1 MKGKLLSKAIICSLL
16 AINAGSLGSISYAEN
31 EIYVGPNNT
40 QTISNQTIT
49 AADDNQSDGEG
60 MSAIEVQGGTLT
72 ATNVTVN
79 DGAVHVEDNGILNF
93 KDGTINAGTYFVNN
107 KPISGYIFKALGGT
121 SNVEN
126 SNINISVESG
136 EPDASA
142 STITFINSN
151 INAADNYGHGHV
163 MAADNGKI
171 ILNGSQNNTYRA
183 KEFFGTVGS
192 GQIEINGGT
201 LVADNLRNLV
211 NGSLLQVNS
220 STPGS
225 GMTQDVVSYIKN
237 NVSKHI
243 ILKDDG
249 VIQTKTGQIFANGI
263 NTSSRDA
270 VLQST
275 DSGNVTND
283 YIQYQGGTLQFIDK
297 EYTQAY
303 LDSAKQH
310 MLDYGGNTSIV
321 MTGDLVDENGLVK
334 DYISVDD
341 AIANGPN
348 VYTTQIVQTENN
360 ITTLDVNGGQDV
372 VGQTQLADSFNAAR
386 LKVADTTTDIVI
398 RKDKSLGLG
407 SNESGEFIYGNAEP
421 LNVTVQG
428 TLNLGTVGLTEQNT
442 TETLSSNVIVDNG
455 TLNSV
460 AGINT
465 ISGDVQLQNVG
476 KIAVT
481 NGSSLTINGNLIG
494 NNNAKI
500 TIGSEESAGALISGN
515 TKLNGASIVFDPIWK
530 DGQTITQGSKGA
542 LNFSNDAMDG
552 NLIVGENSTLSLGT
566 TDTSIAETAFK
577 QTGLTW
583 GKDGILSAVY
593 VDHAQ
598 DISNGALLVDES
610 ADGTEILT
618 TGEVCFADGSLLMV
632 NGDSIRQDN
641 SYAISGANSV
651 TVSGSKLY
659 IDNADKGTF
668 YIIKADTDIQE
679 SWKDS
684 DIISN
689 NALLKFKSDT
699 SDRTSLIVTGAYD
712 SVSNVYGNSVV
723 INNVVDET
731 LQDKMLDKKDKA
743 YDFFTAAANTKVNP
757 TKAAQVDAFNSMA
770 NLGALGGVNYGTYQ
784 MSNAMTDAVSEHL
797 SLATHGEQDKDIW
810 VKYVHNSSDIDDVDL
825 GGLQGDYDA
834 SFNSFIV
841 GSDLYHKGSTTI
853 GAAFSYS
860 DGDITGNSQYTST
873 NNDAE
878 YYGFSVYG
886 RIYKKNY
893 ALLADISYLSSDND
907 LTQYN
912 SGKRITANVDG
923 DALSV
928 GIKAETAIGDFV
940 PYIGARYMRIG
951 VDGYSNSLGVKYDTD
966 DQNLWLLPVGVKYS
980 KQIKGNVW
988 TIKPFAELG
997 YIWTTGDR
1005 DTRQVVS
1012 YNGGYDS
1019 FIFDT
1024 TDDGSFIGRIG
1035 IQAENDT
1042 WEYGIGYGYQK
1053 GDMIQSNQFMANITY
1068 KF

>member
-16 AINAGSLGSISYAEN
+16 AINAGSLGSVSYAEN
-31 EIYVGPNNT
+31 EIYVETGDT
-40 QTISNQTIT
+40 QNIADKIIT
-49 AADDNQSDGEG
+49 AVDGNQGDGEG
-60 MSAIEVQGGTLT
+60 ISAIEVQGGTLA

-79 DGAVHVEDNGILNF
+79 DGAVHVEDNGTLNF
-93 KDGTINAGTYFVNN
+93 KDGTINAGTYYVNN
-107 KPISGYIFKALGGT
+107 KPISGYTFKALGGKA
-121 SNVEN
+121 NVEN
-126 SNINISVESG
+126 SNINISVEAG

-142 STITFINSN
+142 STMTFINSN
-151 INAADNYGHGHV
+151 INASDNYGHGHV

-171 ILNGSQNNTYRA
+171 ILNGSQNNTYQA
-183 KEFFGTVGS
+183 KEFFGTVGN

-201 LVADNLRNLV
+201 LIADNLRNLV

-220 STPGS
+220 STSGS

-237 NVSKHI
+237 NVSKNI
-243 ILKDDG
+243 ILKENG

-263 NTSSRDA
+263 DTSSRDA
-270 VLQST
+270 VLKSK

-283 YIQYQGGTLQFIDK
+283 YIKYQGGTLKFTDK

-310 MLDYGGNTSIV
+310 MLDYGGTTAIV

-334 DYISVDD
+334 NYISVDE
-341 AIANGPN
+341 AVKNGSN
-348 VYTTQIVQTENN
+348 VYTTQIVQTEND
-360 ITTLDVNGGQDV
+360 ITTLDVNGGRGVAD
-372 VGQTQLADSFNAAR
+372 QTQSADSFNAAR
-386 LKVADTTTDIVI
+386 LKVSDTTTDIIV
-398 RKDKSLGLG
+398 RSDKRLGLG
-407 SNESGEFIYGNAEP
+407 SNESGDFIYGNSKP
-421 LNVTVQG
+421 LNVTVYG
-428 TLNLGTVGLTEQNT
+428 SLNLGTVGLTEQNT
-442 TETLSSNVIVDNG
+442 EETLSSNVTVNDG
-455 TLNSV
+455 TLHSV

-465 ISGDVQLQNVG
+465 ISGDVQLQNKG
-476 KIAVT
+476 SIKVT
-481 NGSSLTINGNLIG
+481 NGSSLTINGGLTGNESAKIMIG
-494 NNNAKI
+494 N
-500 TIGSEESAGALISGN
+500 EESAGTLISGN
-515 TKLNGASIVFDPIWK
+515 TQLAGTSVVFDPIWK
-530 DGQTITQGSKGA
+530 NGQTIKQGSKGA
-542 LNFSNDAMDG
+542 LNFKNDAVDG
-552 NLIVGENSTLSLGT
+552 KLIVGENSTLSLGR
-566 TDTSIAETAFK
+566 TDTNVAETAFK

-583 GKDGILSAVY
+583 GKEGILSAVY

-598 DISNGALLVDES
+598 DISNGALLVDKGAKGDETLENG
-610 ADGTEILT
+610 D
-618 TGEVCFADGSLLMV
+618 VRFADGSLLMV
-632 NGDSIRQDN
+632 NGDSIRQDD
-641 SYAISGANSV
+641 SYAISGAQSV
-651 TVSGSKLY
+651 TVSDSKLY

-668 YIIKADTDIQE
+668 HIIKANADING

-689 NALLKFKSDT
+689 NALLKFKGDT
-699 SDRTSLIVTGAYD
+699 SDAASFIVTGAYD
-712 SVSNVYGNSVV
+712 NVSKVYGNSVV
-723 INNVVDET
+723 ISHVVDAT
-731 LQDKMLDKKDKA
+731 LQDEMLDKKDKA

-797 SLATHGEQDKDIW
+797 SLANHGEQDKDIW
-810 VKYVHNSSDIDDVDL
+810 VRYVHNSSDIDDVDL

-834 SFNSFIV
+834 SFNSFTV

-860 DGDITGNSQYTST
+860 DGDITGNSRYTST
-873 NNDAE
+873 NNDAK
-878 YYGFSVYG
+878 YYGFSIYG
-886 RIYKKNY
+886 RVHKKNY

-912 SGKRITANVDG
+912 SGKRITANADA

-951 VDGYSNSLGVKYDTD
+951 VDGYTNSLGVKYDTD
-966 DQNLWLLPVGVKYS
+966 DQNLWLLPVGVRYS

-1005 DTRQVVS
+1005 DTRQIVS
-1012 YNGGYDS
+1012 YNGGYDN

-1035 IQAENDT
+1035 VQAENDT

-1053 GDMIQSNQFMANITY
+1053 GDMVQSNQFTANVTY